1 MPEELVGELTTKM
14 TSTTIQKIG
23 REGVR
28 GSQNSQG
35 RMKGLYNASHLDT
48 VDLLYKPDG
57 PSEFELRAMEMI
69 TEGDVILLQGRGT
82 GNILNPTTNRLEG
95 TCSFQTASKKF
106 AWLNAAKGRLEGSA
120 NPTTGEATV
129 KVFAQK

>member
-14 TSTTIQKIG
+14 TSTTIRRIG

-35 RMKGLYNASHLDT
+35 RMKGLYDASHLDT
-48 VDLLYKPDG
+48 VDMLYKPDG
-57 PSEFELRAMEMI
+57 TAELELRAMEMS

-82 GNILNPTTNRLEG
+82 AKIPNPTTNRLEG
-95 TCSFQTASKKF
+95 TCIFQTASKKF

-120 NPTTGEATV
+120 NPLTGEATV
-129 KVFAQK
+129 KVFARK